1 MDISQDQIRKDAE
14 ALAALIQDAPVTT
27 FPLEFEPDAGI
38 ETAPWTAEFV
48 IAGPGGEP
56 RYNITMRDI
65 T

>member
-1 MDISQDQIRKDAE
+1 MAISQDQIRKDAE
-14 ALAALIQDAPVTT
+14 ALAALIQDDPA
-27 FPLEFEPDAGI
+27 FPLAFEGDAGI

-56 RYNITMRDI
+56 RYNVTMRDI